1 MLLKELHN
9 LLRNQKMTETYKT
22 LFNYKRL
29 DEKDTQQFF
38 ATYHTG
44 HTREF
49 LEFISECVL
58 ETDDCSKY
66 ADNVNEF
73 KPDYIGKKIQD
84 KVGDLIDGEVYF
96 INSWYSY
103 DDSCCYSEI
112 YFDMTNRTEAI
123 QDTIET
129 IKYNIECAKNVWGD
143 DAVTKIY
150 DEIQKQI
157 IEE

>member
-1 MLLKELHN
+1 
-9 LLRNQKMTETYKT
+9 MTETYKI

-29 DEKDTQQFF
+29 DEKDPQQFF
-38 ATYHTG
+38 VTYHTG

-58 ETDDCSKY
+58 EADDCSKY

-84 KVGDLIDGEVYF
+84 EVGDLIDGEVYF

-129 IKYNIECAKNVWGD
+129 IKYNINCIKNVWGD
-143 DAVTKIY
+143 DTVTKIH

>member
-1 MLLKELHN
+1 MN
-9 LLRNQKMTETYKT
+9 ETYKT
-22 LFNYKRL
+22 LFNYERL
-29 DEKDTQQFF
+29 DEKDPQQFF
-38 ATYHTG
+38 VTYRIG
-44 HTREF
+44 YAKEF
-49 LEFISECVL
+49 LEFIL
-58 ETDDCSKY
+58 ESDDCSKY
-66 ADNVNEF
+66 ADNINEF

-84 KVGDLIDGEVYF
+84 EVGDLIDGEVYF

-112 YFDMTNRTEAI
+112 YFDMINRTEAI

-129 IKYNIECAKNVWGD
+129 IKYNIDCAKNVWGD

>member
-1 MLLKELHN
+1 
-9 LLRNQKMTETYKT
+9 MTETYKT

-29 DEKDTQQFF
+29 DEKDPQQFF
-38 ATYHTG
+38 VTYHIG

-58 ETDDCSKY
+58 EADDYSKY

-73 KPDYIGKKIQD
+73 KPENIGKKIQA
-84 KVGDLIDGEVYF
+84 VAGDLIDGEVYF

-129 IKYNIECAKNVWGD
+129 IKYNIDCAKNVWGD

>member
-1 MLLKELHN
+1 M
-9 LLRNQKMTETYKT
+9 
-22 LFNYKRL
+22 
-29 DEKDTQQFF
+29 
-38 ATYHTG
+38 
-44 HTREF
+44 
-49 LEFISECVL
+49 EFISECVF
-58 ETDDCSKY
+58 EADDCSKY

-73 KPDYIGKKIQD
+73 KPENIGKKIQD
-84 KVGDLIDGEVYF
+84 EAGDLIDGEVYF

-103 DDSCCYSEI
+103 NDSCCYSEI
-112 YFDMTNRTEAI
+112 CFDMTNRTEAI

-129 IKYNIECAKNVWGD
+129 IKYNIDYAKNVWGD

>member
-1 MLLKELHN
+1 MN
-9 LLRNQKMTETYKT
+9 ETYKT

-29 DEKDTQQFF
+29 DEKDPQQFF
-38 ATYHTG
+38 VTYYINHTK
-44 HTREF
+44 EF

-58 ETDDCSKY
+58 EADDCSLY

-73 KPDYIGKKIQD
+73 KPENIGKKIQD
-84 KVGDLIDGEVYF
+84 EAGDLIDGEVYF

-103 DDSCCYSEI
+103 NDSCCYSEL
-112 YFDMTNRTEAI
+112 YFEMINRTKAI
-123 QDTIET
+123 QDTIEI
-129 IKYNIECAKNVWGD
+129 IKYNISCIKNVWGD
-143 DAVTKIY
+143 DIVTKIR

>member
-1 MLLKELHN
+1 MN
-9 LLRNQKMTETYKT
+9 ETYKT

-29 DEKDTQQFF
+29 DEKDPQQFF
-38 ATYHTG
+38 VTYHTG

-58 ETDDCSKY
+58 EADDCSKY

-73 KPDYIGKKIQD
+73 KPENIGKKIQD
-84 KVGDLIDGEVYF
+84 EAGDLIDGEVYF

-103 DDSCCYSEI
+103 NESFCCSEI
-112 YFDMTNRTEAI
+112 YFDMTSKTKAI
-123 QDTIET
+123 QDIIET
-129 IKYNIECAKNVWGD
+129 IKYNIDCAKNVWGD